1 MSDTNTN
8 IAEKFGITDKTDNRD
23 KTIIRTSIIGIIA
36 NAFLAG
42 FKAAVGILS
51 NSIAITL
58 DAVNNL
64 SDAGSSLIT
73 IIGTKLAG
81 KQPDKKHPWGYGR
94 IEYLSAMIIGI
105 IVLYA
110 GVTSLRESIIKII
123 HPEVP
128 SYSTVS
134 LIIVGAA
141 VLVKILLGLFVQS
154 TGKKV
159 NSASLV
165 NSGKD
170 ALMDSIISAATL
182 VSAIIFVMTGF
193 SPEAWLGAVISLMII
208 KAGIEMLAETVSSI
222 LGQRVEAE
230 TVKTVRQSIM
240 SFPEVRGVYD
250 IIFHD
255 YGPDRLNCSAHIEVD
270 DTMTAD
276 KIDKLQR
283 DITAK
288 VFMEQ
293 NIIITALS
301 VYSINTQNE
310 HAVKVRS
317 EIYKAVMAIEHVI
330 QVHGFYLDE
339 TAKRIQFDVIVDFDA
354 KDRCAIYEQVMAKVK
369 GLYPDYDILCVP
381 DTDFSVSE

>member
-23 KTIIRTSIIGIIA
+23 KTIVRTSIIGIIA

-42 FKAAVGILS
+42 FKAVIGILS

-105 IVLYA
+105 IVMYA
-110 GVTSLRESIIKII
+110 GITSLRESVDKII

-141 VLVKILLGLFVQS
+141 VLVKIMLGLFVQS

-182 VSAIIFVMTGF
+182 VSAFIFILTGF

-208 KAGIEMLAETVSSI
+208 KAGIEMLSETVSSI

-301 VYSINTQNE
+301 VYSVNTQDE
-310 HAVKVRS
+310 TAIKIRS
-317 EIYKAVMAIEHVI
+317 EIYKTVTAIPHVI
-330 QVHGFYLDE
+330 QVHGFYVDE
-339 TAKRIQFDVIVDFDA
+339 AAKRIQFDVIFDFDA

-369 GLYPDYDILCVP
+369 SLYPDYDILCVP

>member
-1 MSDTNTN
+1 MTNLFNMTEN
-8 IAEKFGITDKTDNRD
+8 TDAINRD

-64 SDAGSSLIT
+64 SDAGSSLVT

-105 IVLYA
+105 IVMYA
-110 GVTSLRESIIKII
+110 GITSLRESVDKII

-141 VLVKILLGLFVQS
+141 VLVKIMLGLFVQS

-182 VSAIIFVMTGF
+182 VSAFIFILTGF

-208 KAGIEMLAETVSSI
+208 KAGIEMLAETISAI

-255 YGPDRLNCSAHIEVD
+255 YGPDRLNCSAQIEID

-288 VFMEQ
+288 VFLEQ

-317 EIYKAVMAIEHVI
+317 EIYKSVMDIPHVI

-339 TAKRIQFDVIVDFDA
+339 AAKRIQFDVIVDFDA
-354 KDRCAIYEQVMAKVK
+354 KDRCAIYEQVMKNVK
-369 GLYPDYDILCVP
+369 SLYPDYDILCVP

>member
-1 MSDTNTN
+1 MTNPFN
-8 IAEKFGITDKTDNRD
+8 ITENADAINRD

-36 NAFLAG
+36 NAFLVG

-64 SDAGSSLIT
+64 SDAGSSLVT

-105 IVLYA
+105 IVMYA
-110 GVTSLRESIIKII
+110 GITSLRESVDKII
-123 HPEVP
+123 HLEVP

-141 VLVKILLGLFVQS
+141 VLVKIMLGLFVQS

-182 VSAIIFVMTGF
+182 VSAFIFILTGF

-208 KAGIEMLAETVSSI
+208 KAGIEMLAETISAI

-255 YGPDRLNCSAHIEVD
+255 YGPDRLNCSAHIEID

-276 KIDKLQR
+276 KIDKLER

-288 VFMEQ
+288 VFLEQ

-317 EIYKAVMAIEHVI
+317 EIYKSVMDIPHVI

-339 TAKRIQFDVIVDFDA
+339 AAKRIQFDVIVDFDA
-354 KDRCAIYEQVMAKVK
+354 KDRCAIYEQVMKNVK
-369 GLYPDYDILCVP
+369 SLYPDYDILCVP

>member
-1 MSDTNTN
+1 MTNLFN
-8 IAEKFGITDKTDNRD
+8 IAENTDAINRD

-64 SDAGSSLIT
+64 SDAGSSLVT

-105 IVLYA
+105 IVMYA
-110 GVTSLRESIIKII
+110 GITSLRESVDKII

-141 VLVKILLGLFVQS
+141 VLVKIMLGLFVQS

-182 VSAIIFVMTGF
+182 VSAFIFILTGF

-208 KAGIEMLAETVSSI
+208 KAGIEMLAETISAI
-222 LGQRVEAE
+222 LGQRVEAD

-255 YGPDRLNCSAHIEVD
+255 YGPDRLNCSAHIEID

-288 VFMEQ
+288 VFLEQ

-317 EIYKAVMAIEHVI
+317 EIYKSVMDIPHVI

-339 TAKRIQFDVIVDFDA
+339 AAKRIQFDVIVDFDA
-354 KDRCAIYEQVMAKVK
+354 KDRCAIYEQVMKNVK
-369 GLYPDYDILCVP
+369 SLYPDYDILCVP

>member
-1 MSDTNTN
+1 MTNLFN
-8 IAEKFGITDKTDNRD
+8 IAENADAINRD

-64 SDAGSSLIT
+64 SDAGSSLVT

-105 IVLYA
+105 IVMYA
-110 GVTSLRESIIKII
+110 GITSLRESVDKII

-141 VLVKILLGLFVQS
+141 VLVKIMLGLFVQS

-182 VSAIIFVMTGF
+182 VSAFIFILTGF

-208 KAGIEMLAETVSSI
+208 KAGIEMLAETISAI

-255 YGPDRLNCSAHIEVD
+255 YGPDRLNCSAHIEID

-276 KIDKLQR
+276 KIDKLER

-288 VFMEQ
+288 VFLEQ

-317 EIYKAVMAIEHVI
+317 EIYKSVMDIPHVI

-339 TAKRIQFDVIVDFDA
+339 AAKRIQFDVIVDFDA
-354 KDRCAIYEQVMAKVK
+354 KDRCAIYEQVMKNVK
-369 GLYPDYDILCVP
+369 SLYPDYDILCVP

>member
-1 MSDTNTN
+1 MTNPFNMTEN
-8 IAEKFGITDKTDNRD
+8 TDAINRD

-64 SDAGSSLIT
+64 SDAGSSLVT

-105 IVLYA
+105 IVMYA
-110 GVTSLRESIIKII
+110 GITSLRESVDKII

-141 VLVKILLGLFVQS
+141 VLVKIMLGLFVQS

-182 VSAIIFVMTGF
+182 VSAFIFILTGF

-208 KAGIEMLAETVSSI
+208 KAGIEMLAETISAI

-255 YGPDRLNCSAHIEVD
+255 YGPDRLNCSAHIEID

-276 KIDKLQR
+276 KIDKLER

-288 VFMEQ
+288 VFLEQ

-310 HAVKVRS
+310 YAVKVRS
-317 EIYKAVMAIEHVI
+317 EIYKSVMDIPHVI

-339 TAKRIQFDVIVDFDA
+339 AAKRIQFDVIVDFDA
-354 KDRCAIYEQVMAKVK
+354 KDRCAIYEQVMKNVK
-369 GLYPDYDILCVP
+369 SLYPDYDILCVP

>member
-1 MSDTNTN
+1 MTNLFN
-8 IAEKFGITDKTDNRD
+8 IAENTDAINRD

-64 SDAGSSLIT
+64 SDAGSSLVT

-105 IVLYA
+105 IVMYA
-110 GVTSLRESIIKII
+110 GITSLRESVDKII

-141 VLVKILLGLFVQS
+141 VLVKIMLGLFVQS

-182 VSAIIFVMTGF
+182 VSAFIFILTGF

-208 KAGIEMLAETVSSI
+208 KAGIEMLAETISAI

-255 YGPDRLNCSAHIEVD
+255 YGPDRLNCSAHIEID

-288 VFMEQ
+288 VFLEQ

-317 EIYKAVMAIEHVI
+317 EIYKSVMDIPHVI

-339 TAKRIQFDVIVDFDA
+339 AAKRIQFDVIVDFDA
-354 KDRCAIYEQVMAKVK
+354 KDRCAIYEQVMKNVK
-369 GLYPDYDILCVP
+369 SLYPDYDILCVP

>member
-1 MSDTNTN
+1 MIDSNTN
-8 IAEKFGITDKTDNRD
+8 ISDILGMSNQPDNRD

-64 SDAGSSLIT
+64 SDAGSSLVT

-105 IVLYA
+105 IVMYA
-110 GVTSLRESIIKII
+110 GITSLRESVDKII

-141 VLVKILLGLFVQS
+141 VLVKIMLGLFVQS

-182 VSAIIFVMTGF
+182 VSAFIFILTGF

-208 KAGIEMLAETVSSI
+208 KAGIEMLAETISAI

-240 SFPEVRGVYD
+240 SFPEVHGVYD

-255 YGPDRLNCSAHIEVD
+255 YGPDRLNCSAHIEID

-276 KIDKLQR
+276 KIDKLER

-288 VFMEQ
+288 VFLEQ

-301 VYSINTQNE
+301 VYS
-310 HAVKVRS
+310 V
-317 EIYKAVMAIEHVI
+317 
-330 QVHGFYLDE
+330 
-339 TAKRIQFDVIVDFDA
+339 
-354 KDRCAIYEQVMAKVK
+354 
-369 GLYPDYDILCVP
+369 
-381 DTDFSVSE
+381 